1 MHQNIEGNIRFKRI
15 NHVWE
20 KGKCKYCGAS
30 ESNYLRS
37 SDLETHAYE
46 LIHKT
51 NVKEIFKMKF
61 DVIVSNPPYQLSDGG
76 NAASASPIYQYFVN
90 QAIKLNPRYLTMI
103 IPARWYAG
111 GKGLDSFR
119 ADMLSKKH
127 IKELYDI
134 PNSAD
139 CFPGVNI
146 AGGVCYFLWD
156 KNYDGQCNVHNL
168 TNGDVTTNEI
178 RNLNEFDF
186 FVRNN
191 KALKIIRKVLKN
203 NPKTMDQTVSSR
215 NVFSLPTTI
224 IGNTRKSTGDISVLT
239 SKGILYVSPNTISDR
254 NDLLQKYK
262 TIITYAMSGGN
273 KPGSD
278 GKYQVLSSLQ
288 VLEPNEACS
297 ETYLVLDSFSSKEE
311 SYNLM
316 TYASTKFFRF
326 LLLQALTSIHIT
338 KDKFCFIPLQDFT
351 QSWSDE
357 KLNQKYNLN
366 LDEIDLINSL
376 IRDFSLNGGEE

>member
-1 MHQNIEGNIRFKRI
+1 
-15 NHVWE
+15 
-20 KGKCKYCGAS
+20 
-30 ESNYLRS
+30 
-37 SDLETHAYE
+37 
-46 LIHKT
+46 
-51 NVKEIFKMKF
+51 MKF

-191 KALKIIRKVLKN
+191 KALKIIRKVLKKQSKN
-203 NPKTMDQTVSSR
+203 HGSNS
-215 NVFSLPTTI
+215 I
-224 IGNTRKSTGDISVLT
+224 I
-239 SKGILYVSPNTISDR
+239 P
-254 NDLLQKYK
+254 
-262 TIITYAMSGGN
+262 
-273 KPGSD
+273 
-278 GKYQVLSSLQ
+278 
-288 VLEPNEACS
+288 
-297 ETYLVLDSFSSKEE
+297 
-311 SYNLM
+311 
-316 TYASTKFFRF
+316 
-326 LLLQALTSIHIT
+326 
-338 KDKFCFIPLQDFT
+338 
-351 QSWSDE
+351 
-357 KLNQKYNLN
+357 
-366 LDEIDLINSL
+366 
-376 IRDFSLNGGEE
+376 